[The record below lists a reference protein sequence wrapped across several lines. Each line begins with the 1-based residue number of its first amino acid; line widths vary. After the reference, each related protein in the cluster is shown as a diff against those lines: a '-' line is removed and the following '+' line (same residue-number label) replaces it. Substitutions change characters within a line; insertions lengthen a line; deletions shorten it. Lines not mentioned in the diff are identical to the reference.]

1 MKWKKY
7 TVHTTTEAEDLVS
20 MMLMELGVEG
30 VQIEDNVPLSDAD
43 TKGMFIDILPELA
56 PDDGTSR
63 LSFFLH
69 VAEDKEADAG
79 VTSAGRSDAADSV
92 SVHAG
97 ISAAAD
103 TGEDNSYS
111 IADRIWTEEEISE
124 LIRSIREQLDE
135 MRAYTD
141 IGEGRIEEGVTE
153 DTDWRDNWKKYF
165 KPIKTGSFL
174 IKPTWE
180 QVPEEYKEAV
190 ADESLKLIEIDP
202 GTAFGTG
209 SHETTQLCLR
219 AIENYIKSGDTFLD
233 IGTGSGILGIAA
245 LKEGAAMV
253 TATELDEQ
261 CEPSIHDNLGFN
273 DISKEQF
280 ELYIGNVIGD
290 DETIAKIHERAAAYN
305 AEHAVSY
312 GVNGDNASE
321 TAAGTADDA
330 AGVYDVV
337 IANIL
342 APVIC
347 MLAGNGTVDSFIKK
361 DGIFITSGIIDEKLE
376 DVKQAFAANPAW
388 RVAEIN
394 TQGEWCS
401 VVARRV

>member
-1 MKWKKY
+1 MKWKKF
-7 TVHTTTEAEDLVS
+7 TVYTTTEAEDLVS
-20 MMLMELGVEG
+20 MMLMECGVEG

-69 VAEDKEADAG
+69 MEDDENSEAENDNKTAASTAG
-79 VTSAGRSDAADSV
+79 LASV
-92 SVHAG
+92 G
-97 ISAAAD
+97 E

-111 IADRIWTEEEISE
+111 ISDRIWKKEEIDE
-124 LIRSIREQLDE
+124 LMENVREQLDE
-135 MRAYTD
+135 MRAYAN

-165 KPIKTGSFL
+165 KPIQAGSFL

-180 QVPEEYKEAV
+180 EIPENCLKGIE
-190 ADESLKLIEIDP
+190 DGSIKLIEIDP

-209 SHETTQLCLR
+209 SHETTQLCL
-219 AIENYIKSGDTFLD
+219 KSVEKYVKPGDTVLD

-245 LKEGAAMV
+245 
-253 TATELDEQ
+253 ELDEQ
-261 CEPSIHDNLGFN
+261 CEPSIHDNCSFN
-273 DISKEQF
+273 DISKDQF

-290 DETIAKIHERAAAYN
+290 DETIAKIHNRLEAFKK
-305 AEHAVSY
+305 E
-312 GVNGDNASE
+312 NASSALDNE
-321 TAAGTADDA
+321 EKEAGTDIASKEA
-330 AGVYDVV
+330 PAKGYDIV

-347 MLAGNGTVDSFIKK
+347 MLAGKGVVDSFIRK

-376 DVKQAFAANPAW
+376 DVKQAFAENDAW
-388 RVAEIN
+388 EILAIN

-401 VVARRV
+401 VVAKRV

>member
-1 MKWKKY
+1 MKWKKF

-20 MMLMELGVEG
+20 MMLMECGVEG

-69 VAEDKEADAG
+69 MEDDESKEAENDNK
-79 VTSAGRSDAADSV
+79 TAAST
-92 SVHAG
+92 AG
-97 ISAAAD
+97 IASVGE
-103 TGEDNSYS
+103 TGEDNSYTIS
-111 IADRIWTEEEISE
+111 DRIWKQEEIDE
-124 LIRSIREQLDE
+124 LLENVREQLDE
-135 MRAYTD
+135 MRAYAN

-165 KPIKTGSFL
+165 KPIQAGSFL

-180 QVPEEYKEAV
+180 EIPEDCLKGIG
-190 ADESLKLIEIDP
+190 DGSIKLIEIDP

-209 SHETTQLCLR
+209 SHETTQLCL
-219 AIENYIKSGDTFLD
+219 KSVEKYVKPGDTVLD

-245 LKEGAAMV
+245 LKEGAKMV

-261 CEPSIHDNLGFN
+261 CEPSIHDNCGFN
-273 DISKEQF
+273 NISKDQF

-290 DETIAKIHERAAAYN
+290 DETIAKIHNRLEAFKK
-305 AEHAVSY
+305 E
-312 GVNGDNASE
+312 NASSALDNTGKE
-321 TAAGTADDA
+321 AERDSASFEAVAMG
-330 AGVYDVV
+330 YDIV

-347 MLAGNGTVDSFIKK
+347 MLAGKSVVDSFIRK

-376 DVKQAFAANPAW
+376 DVKQAFAENDAW
-388 RVAEIN
+388 EILTIN

-401 VVARRV
+401 VVAKRV